1 MSSYGTILSDRY
13 YDNKIE
19 IECIK
24 KNTILF
30 VIMRITYETDSIRY
44 ENKRV
49 PESTG
54 NEGSW
59 TEGANLELG
68 QGVLLLLF
76 A

>member
-1 MSSYGTILSDRY
+1 
-13 YDNKIE
+13 
-19 IECIK
+19 
-24 KNTILF
+24 
-30 VIMRITYETDSIRY
+30 MRITYETDSIRY